1 VTKIVTV
8 ILGQHG
14 GPTTTSMAEAL
25 SDGCWSSTLLGR
37 QVVRPRL
44 SGGSQGLVL
53 DVGIERS
60 STLRSELGGDAW
72 SSPAVR
78 GGGCPGPDCFFYL
91 FVRVVFVKWKVPS
104 SNSRFF
110 QDKRCKGAFL

>member
-53 DVGIERS
+53 DVGIECS
-60 STLRSELGGDAW
+60 SILLSELGENAS
-72 SSPAVR
+72 SSPALGDR
-78 GGGCPGPDCFFYL
+78 GAHVLDCIFYFLSRVL
-91 FVRVVFVKWKVPS
+91 FVKCKAHLKIT
-104 SNSRFF
+104 RF
-110 QDKRCKGAFL
+110 